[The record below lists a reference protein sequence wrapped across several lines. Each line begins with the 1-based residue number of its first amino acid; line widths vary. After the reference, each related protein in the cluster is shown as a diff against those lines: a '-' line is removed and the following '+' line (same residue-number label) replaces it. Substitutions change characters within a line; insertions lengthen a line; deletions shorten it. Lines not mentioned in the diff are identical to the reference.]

1 MCGLVHNE
9 FAAVSVRVD
18 TTANGPRLRLEDHRG
33 GRVRYLDPLQLE
45 ALVWADDDR
54 LRALLD
60 PGHRW
65 GSET

>member
-1 MCGLVHNE
+1 MHNE
-9 FAAVSVRVD
+9 YAAVSVCVD
-18 TTANGPRLRLEDHRG
+18 HTANGPRLRLKDHRG

-45 ALVWADDDR
+45 SLVWAEDER
-54 LRALLD
+54 LCTLLD